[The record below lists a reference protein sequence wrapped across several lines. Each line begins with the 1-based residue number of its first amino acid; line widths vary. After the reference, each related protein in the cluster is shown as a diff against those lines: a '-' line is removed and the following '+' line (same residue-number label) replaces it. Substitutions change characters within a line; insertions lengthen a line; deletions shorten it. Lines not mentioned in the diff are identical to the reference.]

1 MKSIAISHGAITVV
15 NAIAT
20 GKGSALGIN
29 LETKATIKLNDS
41 GKITAKIKN
50 ASKED
55 TKLMELCA
63 KYAFNHLG
71 VEYGAKIETE
81 SNIPIAKGL
90 KSSSA
95 AANAVVLATVDAVM
109 KENPE
114 LKSPGDMDIINLGVN
129 AAIKAEVTIT
139 GAFDDA
145 SASYLGGFVVTDNE
159 KREILKA
166 EKIEPLDVLLFVPK
180 EKIYTIKIDV
190 DRTKLLRKEALIA
203 WKEALDGNI
212 YSAMNL
218 NGILYSTTLNQDPD
232 VALSALR
239 AGALASGL
247 CGTGPAVAA
256 LVGENPDKIRD
267 EWQQFD
273 GKIIEAKVNNEKAK
287 ILN

>member
-1 MKSIAISHGAITVV
+1 MKSIAISRGAITVV

-203 WKEALDGNI
+203 WKEALEGNI